1 MRGSARLTSSTW
13 GAQGG
18 YRVGLV
24 PSVYVPRSSPNKTTN
39 RLGDDATAATT
50 RGCVVVGFFAH
61 EFTRTLEVSSL
72 PDIRPR
78 FSLVFCLLQGTD

>member
-1 MRGSARLTSSTW
+1 MVAVSDSS
-13 GAQGG
+13 
-18 YRVGLV
+18 
-24 PSVYVPRSSPNKTTN
+24 PSVYEIIRASLLVKQDDN

-61 EFTRTLEVSSL
+61 EIARTLEVSIL